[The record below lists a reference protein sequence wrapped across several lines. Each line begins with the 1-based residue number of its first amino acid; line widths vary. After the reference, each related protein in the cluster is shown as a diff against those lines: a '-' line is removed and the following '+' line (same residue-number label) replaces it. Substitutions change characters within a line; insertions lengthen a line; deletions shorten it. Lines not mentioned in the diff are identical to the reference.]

1 MPIQGT
7 AADIL
12 KLAMIDISQKISEKN
27 LSGKMILQVH
37 DELVFDV
44 PESEKKIFEQLIRDS
59 MERIFSLNDASV
71 GMRCMLLSR
80 ENTITQGDSHEK
92 CNTSKWRRDRPNVL
106 SAQKRRTD

>member
-1 MPIQGT
+1 MNMPIQGT

-44 PESEKKIFEQLIRDS
+44 PESEKEIFEQLIRDS
-59 MERIFSLNDASV
+59 MERIFEIQNL
-71 GMRCMLLSR
+71 RKIP
-80 ENTITQGDSHEK
+80 ENMHEVK
-92 CNTSKWRRDRPNVL
+92 IIVDIGEGKNWTEAK
-106 SAQKRRTD
+106 

>member
-1 MPIQGT
+1 MQRAFGERVAMNAPIQGT

-44 PESEKKIFEQLIRDS
+44 PESEKEIFEQLIRDS
-59 MERIFSLNDASV
+59 MERIFEIQNL
-71 GMRCMLLSR
+71 RKIP
-80 ENTITQGDSHEK
+80 ENMHEVK
-92 CNTSKWRRDRPNVL
+92 IIVDIGEGKNWTEAK
-106 SAQKRRTD
+106 

>member
-1 MPIQGT
+1 MRSIAEREAMNMPIQGT

-44 PESEKKIFEQLIRDS
+44 PESEKEIFEQLIRDS
-59 MERIFSLNDASV
+59 MERIFEIQNL
-71 GMRCMLLSR
+71 RKIP
-80 ENTITQGDSHEK
+80 ENMHEVKIIVDIGEGKNWTQAK
-92 CNTSKWRRDRPNVL
+92 
-106 SAQKRRTD
+106 

>member
-1 MPIQGT
+1 MNMPIQGT

-44 PESEKKIFEQLIRDS
+44 PESEKEIFEQLIRDS
-59 MERIFSLNDASV
+59 MERIFEIQNL
-71 GMRCMLLSR
+71 RKIP
-80 ENTITQGDSHEK
+80 ENMHEVKIIVDIGEGKNWTQAK
-92 CNTSKWRRDRPNVL
+92 
-106 SAQKRRTD
+106 